1 MTALDLESIEFDV
14 IVVGRNVICSEV
26 VALVRNQK
34 LEGRIIIEKGLN
46 ETQNSFMLCFG
57 ASREN

>member
-46 ETQNSFMLCFG
+46 ETQNSFLFCFG